1 MLDFKIEYPKNLQ
14 NEFLLKLKKFILLG
28 KNVHERGL
36 KGRLV
41 ASHRIAYC
49 TDDDELVGICCI
61 KNPNKS
67 YLSKIEKN
75 YTYSFSNKVVEIG
88 YSFVLN
94 SHRGKGIN
102 SKLKDMLLEKIDET
116 IFCTTSN
123 PISAGSLLRRGFVQ
137 IGNPVDGVYSKK
149 ISLYIKQQSK

>member
-1 MLDFKIEYPKNLQ
+1 MNYKIEYPINLE
-14 NEFLLKLKKFILLG
+14 NEFLLELKKFILLG
-28 KNVHERGL
+28 ENVHERGL

-49 TDDDELVGICCI
+49 LEDDELVGVCCL
-61 KNPNKS
+61 KNPKES
-67 YLSKIEKN
+67 YLSKIETDYN
-75 YTYSFSNKVVEIG
+75 YSFQKDVIELG

-102 SKLKDMLLEKIDET
+102 TKLKDMLLETVDKP

-123 PISAGSLLRRGFVQ
+123 DISTGSLIRRGFVQ
-137 IGNPVDGVYSKK
+137 IGNPVDGVYSKNICLFVK
-149 ISLYIKQQSK
+149 HPSK